1 MHASGMPPGMF
12 GRLWDR
18 CFDRL
23 EAFVDSIL
31 AELPRKSP
39 QQLPATVEETGQIR
53 QPSGRIEFE
62 RDVLTRLALGR
73 SISSQDELAE
83 FHGLHKGTVS
93 KWLAAMEADGLIP
106 LRKRDGKRKTISA

>member
-1 MHASGMPPGMF
+1 MIAGPPPGMF
-12 GRLWDR
+12 GRLILR
-18 CFDRL
+18 AASRL

-31 AELPRKSP
+31 AEKPKKPSKP
-39 QQLPATVEETGQIR
+39 TSATVETNTDIR
-53 QPSGRIEFE
+53 TQYSRIEFE